1 MIYIY
6 GLYNAKEPITNIRY
20 IGQTKNPSQR
30 LAAHR
35 TAKDGTQ
42 KAQWVQSVRGACNMV
57 ILDTADTVEQAFTK
71 ENAWILFG
79 KSLGWELVNSTNPG
93 EHRSIILPEFV
104 GIRDLS
110 LLVQQMATDKETVQ
124 RRWYKFSLFSAIA
137 TTCAIV
143 AYLFASGIE
152 VGHDP
157 SVAGRMTAYSLLLA
171 VYFMP
176 FGYGLTAWVILK
188 DMPLY
193 RLPIFNLH
201 RKGLSA
207 FGEWRQQMTTDEN
220 KEFNYTMAMVKRMAF
235 HIVGVASLL
244 ALSVLFA

>member
-6 GLYNAKEPITNIRY
+6 GLYNSKEPVTNIRY

-30 LAAHR
+30 LTAHR
-35 TAKDGTQ
+35 STKDGTQ

-57 ILDTADTVEQAFTK
+57 ILDTADTVEQAFIK
-71 ENAWILFG
+71 ENAWILFA

-93 EHRSIILPEFV
+93 ERRSIIQPEFV
-104 GIRDLS
+104 SIQDLS
-110 LLVQQMATDKETVQ
+110 LLVQRMAADKETVQ
-124 RRWYKFSLFSAIA
+124 RRWYKFNLFTVIFA
-137 TTCAIV
+137 TCAIV

-152 VGHDP
+152 VGQDP
-157 SVAGRMTAYSLLLA
+157 SVAGRMTAYSLRLA
-171 VYFMP
+171 AYFMP

-207 FGEWRQQMTTDEN
+207 FGEWRQQMTTDES
-220 KEFNYTMAMVKRMAF
+220 KEFNYTVAMVKRMAF
-235 HIVGVASLL
+235 HIIGVAALL
-244 ALSVLFA
+244 ALSVMFT